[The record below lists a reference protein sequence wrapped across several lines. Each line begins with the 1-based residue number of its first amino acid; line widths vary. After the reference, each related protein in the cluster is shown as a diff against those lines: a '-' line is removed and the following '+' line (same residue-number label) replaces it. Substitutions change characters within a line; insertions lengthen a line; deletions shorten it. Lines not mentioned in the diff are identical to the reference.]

1 LIGEKRTGKSACGAK
16 SEEPVFQ
23 PVGIDSAELLKKERY
38 EKEEAGHQAQP
49 LGIKRVMFA

>member
-23 PVGIDSAELLKKERY
+23 PVGIDSAQLLKKERY
-38 EKEEAGHQAQP
+38 EKEEAGRQAQP
-49 LGIKRVMFA
+49 LVIKRVMFA

>member
-1 LIGEKRTGKSACGAK
+1 LIGEKRTGKSACAK

-23 PVGIDSAELLKKERY
+23 PVGIDSAQLLKKERY

-49 LGIKRVMFA
+49 LVIKRVMFA